1 MNYYNDYQNE
11 LIAKQEYTG
20 YGLGDPVKIG
30 DKRET
35 IGYVSDIINDTT
47 GQNAFVITDKPVGA
61 AKSAVQNVTVLYRGS
76 SFNLSADAKKDWI
89 DNDIPAAVRTIG
101 NLHQSPTPQLV
112 ASGKTLTNMMNK
124 YPNAQFD
131 VYGHSLGSMDGQ
143 YAVSNL
149 SDQHQKRL
157 SGAYFYEGPNVYNML
172 NDRQRATAQALNKQN
187 KIFNYVDT
195 NDLVPLGYGKNKKTV
210 GIYVKILSKKLGD
223 PVNQHMWG
231 GYRFDDNGNI
241 VVNPSVSSEY
251 ANILTS
257 KKISKIK
264 ALKTKM
270 ISGGTLSAGQEQ
282 LLDEYEALARV
293 EGMQVLVDSQMG
305 HLQMVYEEGIDEARA
320 LWRLALMEADM
331 IGKNLSEYE
340 QESAL
345 DAGGVTEEIIKSK
358 PIDEYKQSISKIKTI
373 QKEYEELH
381 RKIKNAIDHQVQSD
395 TELAGEIKGML
406 W

>member
-1 MNYYNDYQNE
+1 MLHTDSDRI
-11 LIAKQEYTG
+11 LIARQEYKTLSVG
-20 YGLGDPVKIG
+20 KTIQIN
-30 DKRET
+30 DKRL
-35 IGYVSDIINDTT
+35 GYVSDVVNDTT

-61 AKSAVQNVTVLYRGS
+61 PKSSVQNVTVLYRGS

-89 DNDIPAAVRTIG
+89 DNDLPAAFRTIG

-143 YAVSNL
+143 YAVASL
-149 SDQHQKRL
+149 SAQHQKRL

-172 NDRQRATAQALNKQN
+172 NDKQRANAQALNKT
-187 KIFNYVDT
+187 KKVLNYVDA

-210 GIYVKILSKKLGD
+210 GIYVKILSKNLGD

-373 QKEYEELH
+373 QKEYETLH